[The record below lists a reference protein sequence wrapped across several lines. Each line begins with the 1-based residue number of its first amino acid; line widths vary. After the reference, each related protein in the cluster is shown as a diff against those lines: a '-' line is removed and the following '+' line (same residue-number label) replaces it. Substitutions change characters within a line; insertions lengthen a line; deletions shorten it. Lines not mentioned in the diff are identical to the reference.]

1 MQIFQMNVEHC
12 TLHGRQKLSQNL
24 LDVIQ
29 VDSFQGLSDPVQL
42 FSRHIFS
49 QFSAC
54 IGCELLVMFDW
65 YFGDQT
71 IMCYGKPLFEMC
83 WFYKGISQIALDPPT
98 EQTFSS
104 SALLL
109 IKYFPLFP
117 SLGPN
122 VQIFKIFQNFL
133 ALRLKSRKAKSV
145 FKNLFADLSCPC
157 YTKFSFSF
165 TL

>member
-1 MQIFQMNVEHC
+1 MIVDDILKTSYYKRWKCRYSRWMLNTAHC
-12 TLHGRQKLSQNL
+12 TVGKNCPKIFWMCSKLIHSERTFPRVVRSGPTIL
-24 LDVIQ
+24 KTH
-29 VDSFQGLSDPVQL
+29 FQSIL
-42 FSRHIFS
+42 
-49 QFSAC
+49 C

-83 WFYKGISQIALDPPT
+83 WFYKGICQIALDPTT

-104 SALLL
+104 FALLL

-122 VQIFKIFQNFL
+122 V
-133 ALRLKSRKAKSV
+133 
-145 FKNLFADLSCPC
+145 
-157 YTKFSFSF
+157 
-165 TL
+165 

>member
-1 MQIFQMNVEHC
+1 MYNKEFYEVHIYFENQLSQNVKMQIFQMNVEHC

-83 WFYKGISQIALDPPT
+83 WFYKGICQIALDPTT

-104 SALLL
+104 FALLL

-117 SLGPN
+117 SPGPN
-122 VQIFKIFQNFL
+122 V
-133 ALRLKSRKAKSV
+133 
-145 FKNLFADLSCPC
+145 
-157 YTKFSFSF
+157 
-165 TL
+165 